1 MFLLEKCIFFFGNTK
16 TRPMQHFDCFEAY
29 GASRL
34 HAKGIIPVS
43 FPHSSN
49 QCLMACLDAME
60 CGELDKH
67 AKDEHGRFF
76 WSSSLEPCMWTRLCA
91 LRPRLDLFWSMGS
104 NLRLVRIY
112 SKREYEC
119 IIGEEYWW
127 QDLSVAQAFAD
138 AWNVT
143 WVKEEVSKRWQCCA
157 RRAWILAVVLKT
169 TQECEK

>member
-1 MFLLEKCIFFFGNTK
+1 
-16 TRPMQHFDCFEAY
+16 MQHITCFEAY

-34 HAKGIIPVS
+34 HAKGIIP
-43 FPHSSN
+43 PPSSN

-67 AKDEHGRFF
+67 AKNENGEFF
-76 WSSSLEPCMWTRLCA
+76 WSTKLEPCMWTRLCA
-91 LRPRLDLFWSMGS
+91 LRPRLDLFWSIDS
-104 NLRLVRIY
+104 NLRQIGCER
-112 SKREYEC
+112 EC
-119 IIGEEYWW
+119 ITGEEYWW

-143 WVKEEVSKRWQCCA
+143 WVKEEVNKRWQCCV

-169 TQECEK
+169 TQECDK